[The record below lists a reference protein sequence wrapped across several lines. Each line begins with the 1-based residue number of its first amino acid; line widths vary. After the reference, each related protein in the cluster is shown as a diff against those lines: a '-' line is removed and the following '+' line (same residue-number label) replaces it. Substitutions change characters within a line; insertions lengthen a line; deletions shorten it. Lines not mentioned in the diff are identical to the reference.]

1 MHDQEKKYRLIIF
14 FAVATMF
21 GVPVASVFLFPSSD
35 GSNVLV
41 AASYTIGFWVA
52 VLGLVFLNMVIK
64 IGREKFGLLA
74 EAIKS
79 PRGTLLE
86 ETAIFRNFDPQD
98 LINRLVIYGN
108 GNIPM
113 LKKILWSQLWGMS
126 KLIFWLYS
134 FALVTP
140 FMLSGK
146 IPPLTPLYIIAAGFA
161 YLGFSFIVHAIRGEQ
176 KPELEAMGLVWNRD
190 TGMAKGPWA
199 GHHVE
204 INFEETAVTTVM
216 KKSLPVFK
224 ASFGKKHFEC
234 GEKTSEPVKNFLEGL
249 DQKEYWQGVTAES
262 DGNALKI
269 HRKYTMVEDTPAND
283 YWMCDLWLA
292 EKLSAMAQ

>member
-1 MHDQEKKYRLIIF
+1 MNTQEKKYRLIIF
-14 FAVATMF
+14 FAVSTMF
-21 GVPVASVFLFPSSD
+21 GVPVATVMLYPSND
-35 GSNVLV
+35 GSNVLT
-41 AASYTIGFWVA
+41 AAAYTIGFWVA

-74 EAIKS
+74 EAVKS
-79 PRGTLLE
+79 PRGALLE
-86 ETAIFRNFDPQD
+86 ETAIFKDFDQQD

-146 IPPLTPLYIIAAGFA
+146 IPPLMPLYIIAVGFA
-161 YLGFSFIVHAIRGEQ
+161 YLGFSFIIHAIRGEQ

-190 TGMAKGPWA
+190 TGMAQGPWA
-199 GHHVE
+199 GHHLE
-204 INFEETAVTTVM
+204 INFEETAVTTLM
-216 KKSLPVFK
+216 KKSLSVFK
-224 ASFGKKHFEC
+224 ASFGKKQFESSA
-234 GEKTSEPVKNFLEGL
+234 ETPEPVRNFLAVL
-249 DQKEYWQGVTAES
+249 DQKEYWKGVTAES
-262 DGNALKI
+262 DGNTLKI
-269 HRKYTMVEDTPAND
+269 HRKYTMVEETPAND